1 MSCRVTP
8 KTTEITTMECS
19 AYGKIKG
26 GDRSEETHIYELPH
40 VQ

>member
-1 MSCRVTP
+1 MSYRVTP
-8 KTTEITTMECS
+8 KSTEITMMECS

-26 GDRSEETHIYELPH
+26 GNGSEETHIYELPH